1 MKLEYNHKYDSI
13 INLEHYKSKKHPP
26 MSLYARSAQFA
37 PFAALTGYGEAVS
50 ETAREVENEV
60 ELDEELKA
68 ILDSKIQILS
78 EQIKKK
84 PEVVFT
90 YFVSDLTKDGGA
102 YINITGIVKK
112 IDSFSQTIILEDKT
126 EIRINDI
133 IDISGD
139 IFKICEYDS

>member
-13 INLEHYKSKKHPP
+13 IKLEHHRAKKHPP

-37 PFAALTGYGEAVS
+37 PFAALTGYEEAVV
-50 ETAREVENEV
+50 ETAREVGERIEI
-60 ELDEELKA
+60 DEELKA
-68 ILDSKIQILS
+68 ILDGKIQMLL

-102 YINITGIVKK
+102 YINITGIIKK
-112 IDSFSQTIILEDKT
+112 IDIYTQTIILEDKT
-126 EIRINDI
+126 EIPISDI
-133 IDISGD
+133 IDISGEV
-139 IFKICEYDS
+139 FRICE

>member
-37 PFAALTGYGEAVS
+37 PFAALTGYEEAVV
-50 ETAREVENEV
+50 ETAREVENKV

-102 YINITGIVKK
+102 YINITGIIKK
-112 IDSFSQTIILEDKT
+112 IDSYTQTIILEDKT
-126 EIRINDI
+126 EIPISDI
-133 IDISGD
+133 IDISGEV
-139 IFKICEYDS
+139 FRICE